1 MIAKFLRLFKSC
13 IVLFTLCLVTSGCI
27 NYDVG
32 IQFDSPNRG
41 AIVQRIQL
49 DDRLMTFT
57 SGTAQTWLA
66 NINQRVRRL
75 QGKTRKLSNQTVL
88 ATIPFSNGQ
97 DLEKKF
103 NQYFSVE
110 LAAKIRNKK
119 PLELP
124 KIDSKLQVK
133 QANFLLF
140 ERTRLI
146 YDVDLRSLG
155 VSAPDGNVLVNPNSL
170 LELQFSLDAPWGAR
184 SLTRTKNGAII
195 PARRNGKQL
204 IWTLQPGQQNHIET
218 AFWMPSPLGIGTAI
232 VLAIVAVGIYFK
244 NQQLPPAAKPAV

>member
-1 MIAKFLRLFKSC
+1 MFDMFAKFSRLLKTC
-13 IVLFTLCLVTSGCI
+13 IVLGFVALVTSGCV

-49 DDRLMTFT
+49 DDRLTTFT
-57 SGTAQTWLA
+57 SSTAQTWLS
-66 NINQRVRRL
+66 NVDQRVKRL
-75 QGKTRKLSNQTVL
+75 QGKTRKLSNQEVL
-88 ATIPFSNGQ
+88 AMIPFSSGK

-103 NQYFSVE
+103 NQYFSAE

-124 KIDSKLQVK
+124 KVDSKLQVK
-133 QANFLLF
+133 QGNFLLF

-155 VSAPDGNVLVNPNSL
+155 VAAPDGNVLVNPNSL
-170 LELQFSLDAPWGAR
+170 LDLEFSLDAPWGVQ
-184 SLTRTKNGAII
+184 SLTKNS
-195 PARRNGKQL
+195 ARRDGKQM
-204 IWTLQPGQQNHIET
+204 IWTLQPGQQNHIEA
-218 AFWMPSPLGIGTAI
+218 AFWMLSPLGIGTVI
-232 VLAIVAVGIYFK
+232 VIAIVAAGIYFK

>member
-1 MIAKFLRLFKSC
+1 MIAKFSRLFKSC
-13 IVLFTLCLVTSGCI
+13 LVFLAICLVTTGCV

-41 AIVQRIQL
+41 AIVQKIQL
-49 DDRLMTFT
+49 DDRLSTFT

-66 NINQRVRRL
+66 NIDQRVKRL
-75 QGKTRKLSNQTVL
+75 QGKTRKLSNQEVL

-103 NQYFSVE
+103 NQYFSAE
-110 LAAKIRNKK
+110 LATKIRNKK
-119 PLELP
+119 PLDLP
-124 KIDSKLQVK
+124 KIDSKLVVK
-133 QANFLLF
+133 QGNFLLL

-155 VSAPDGNVLVNPNSL
+155 IAAPDGEVLVNPNAL
-170 LELQFSLDAPWGAR
+170 LDLQFTLDAPWGAQ
-184 SLTRTKNGAII
+184 SLSRTKSGTAI

-204 IWTLQPGQQNHIET
+204 IWTLQPGQQNHIEA
-218 AFWMPSPLGIGTAI
+218 AFWMPSPLGIGAVI
-232 VLAIVAVGIYFK
+232 VVVIVAAGIYLK
-244 NQQLPPAAKPAV
+244 NQQLPPAATPAS

>member
-1 MIAKFLRLFKSC
+1 MLAKFTRLFKTC
-13 IVLFTLCLVTSGCI
+13 VVLVFVALVTSGCV

-32 IQFDSPNRG
+32 IHFDSPNRG

-49 DDRLMTFT
+49 DDRLSTFT
-57 SGTAQTWLA
+57 SGTAQAWLS
-66 NINQRVRRL
+66 NIDQRVKRL
-75 QGKTRKLSNQTVL
+75 QGKTRKLSNQEVL

-103 NQYFSVE
+103 NQYFSAE
-110 LAAKIRNKK
+110 LAAKIRSKK
-119 PLELP
+119 PLDLP

-133 QANFLLF
+133 QGNFILF

-155 VSAPDGNVLVNPNSL
+155 VAAPDGDVLINPSSL
-170 LELQFSLDAPWGAR
+170 LELQFSVDAPWGA
-184 SLTRTKNGAII
+184 SGSTKNSAV
-195 PARRNGKQL
+195 RRDGKRV

-218 AFWMPSPLGIGTAI
+218 AFWMPSPLGIGTVI
-232 VLAIVAVGIYFK
+232 VIAIVAAGIYFK